1 MERATYGFIGLGN
14 MGAPMAANL
23 AAAGHDLIVYD
34 AAGTDDRLPDGARVA
49 NGVAGVVA
57 VAETVL
63 LSLPDGKVVEAVVG
77 DIAAVAERA
86 TRAVVDHSTIGVE
99 AARRVYDTLSAAG
112 IAYLDA
118 PVSGGTAGA
127 KAGSL
132 AMMISGDKALA
143 ERLDGALAPIAKNRF
158 YVGATP
164 GQGQAMKVLNNFL
177 SATAMTAT
185 SEAIAF
191 GIGQGLDMAVMLD
204 VLNASSGRNTAT
216 SDKFPN
222 RVLTGKY
229 DAGFTIDLLAK
240 DVRLYLEQV
249 TRAGAPDKVGGTV
262 AGILEDV
269 LAAMPGADFTRM
281 YPFIS
286 GRSRT
291 A

>member
-23 AAAGHDLIVYD
+23 AAAEHDLVVYD
-34 AAGTDDRLPDGARVA
+34 AAGTEDRLPDGARAA
-49 NGVAGVVA
+49 NGIAGVVA

-63 LSLPDGKVVEAVVG
+63 LSLPDGKVVEAVIG
-77 DIAAVAERA
+77 DIIAVAERA
-86 TRAVVDHSTIGVE
+86 TRVVVDHSTIGVE
-99 AARRVYDTLSAAG
+99 AARRVHELASAAG
-112 IAYLDA
+112 ITYLDA

-127 KAGSL
+127 KAGTL

-143 ERLDGALAPIAKNRF
+143 ERLDGALASIAKNRF
-158 YVGATP
+158 YVGAAP

-185 SEAIAF
+185 SEAVAF

-204 VLNASSGRNTAT
+204 VLNVSSGRNTAT

-222 RVLTGKY
+222 RVLSGKY

-286 GRSRT
+286 G
-291 A
+291 ADEDG

>member
-1 MERATYGFIGLGN
+1 MERVTYGFIGLGN

-23 AAAGHDLIVYD
+23 AAAGHDLVVYD
-34 AAGTDDRLPDGARVA
+34 AAGTDGRAPDGARAA
-49 NGVAGVVA
+49 NGIAGVVA

-77 DIAAVAERA
+77 DIVAAGERA

-99 AARRVYDTLSAAG
+99 AARRINEMLSAAG

-204 VLNASSGRNTAT
+204 VLNASSGQNTAT

-249 TRAGAPDKVGGTV
+249 VQSGSPDKVGGTV

-269 LAAMPGADFTRM
+269 LAAMPGNDFTRM

-291 A
+291 S

>member
-14 MGAPMAANL
+14 MGALMAANL
-23 AAAGHDLIVYD
+23 AATGHDLIVYD
-34 AAGTDDRLPDGARVA
+34 AAGTDDRAPDGARTA
-49 NGVAGVVA
+49 NGIAGVVA

-77 DIAAVAERA
+77 DIVAAPERA
-86 TRAVVDHSTIGVE
+86 TCAVVDHSTIGVE
-99 AARRVYDTLSAAG
+99 AARRVHQTLSAAG

-127 KAGSL
+127 KAGAL
-132 AMMISGDKALA
+132 AMMISGDKSLA
-143 ERLDGALAPIAKNRF
+143 ERLDGALAPIAASRF

-204 VLNASSGRNTAT
+204 VLNASSGQNTAT
-216 SDKFPN
+216 SDKFPK

-249 TRAGAPDKVGGTV
+249 ARAGSPDTVGGAV

-281 YPFIS
+281 YPFI
-286 GRSRT
+286 GGVDGDG
-291 A
+291 

>member
-34 AAGTDDRLPDGARVA
+34 AAGTDDRAPDGARTA
-49 NGVAGVVA
+49 NGIAGVAA

-63 LSLPDGKVVEAVVG
+63 LSLPDGKAVEAVVG
-77 DIAAVAERA
+77 DIVAAPERA
-86 TRAVVDHSTIGVE
+86 TCAVVDHSTIGVE
-99 AARRVYDTLSAAG
+99 AARRVHQTLSAAG

-132 AMMISGDKALA
+132 AMMISGDKSLA
-143 ERLDGALAPIAKNRF
+143 ERLDGALAPIAASRF

-204 VLNASSGRNTAT
+204 VLNASSGQNTAT
-216 SDKFPN
+216 SDKFPK

-249 TRAGAPDKVGGTV
+249 ARAGSPDTVGGAV

-281 YPFIS
+281 YPFI
-286 GRSRT
+286 GGVDGDG
-291 A
+291 

>member
-1 MERATYGFIGLGN
+1 MATYGFIGLGN

-23 AAAGHDLIVYD
+23 AAAGHDLVVYD
-34 AAGTDDRLPDGARVA
+34 SAGTDGRAPDGARAA
-49 NGVAGVVA
+49 NGIAGVVA

-86 TRAVVDHSTIGVE
+86 TGAVVDHSTIGVE
-99 AARRVYDTLSAAG
+99 AARRVHETLSAAG
-112 IAYLDA
+112 IAHLDA

-143 ERLDGALAPIAKNRF
+143 ERLDSALAPIAKNRF
-158 YVGATP
+158 YVGAAP

-204 VLNASSGRNTAT
+204 VLNVSSGRNTAT

-249 TRAGAPDKVGGTV
+249 VRAGAPDKVGGTV

-286 GRSRT
+286 SAGEDG
-291 A
+291 